1 MKSPRYV
8 VVGGGPA
15 AAAAAR
21 RFAVA
26 GEPVAVLT
34 AEPLP
39 PYDRTVL
46 SKSVLADPAAPI
58 PALWPDD
65 APWRDAVFVRTRTL
79 VEALDPEA
87 GTLTTDDGTTWAF
100 EAVVL
105 ATGAEP
111 RRLVVPGAD
120 GPGVHHLRDAADATG
135 LARALGSTQ
144 RLVVVGGGVIGLEVA
159 AAAALRGVPVEVVEA
174 GPRVLGRNVPAPV
187 ADWLA
192 RLHAEHGVRIH
203 TAVSPQEVLRDG
215 GGLVAGVHLSD
226 GTVLPADTVVAG
238 IGITP
243 RTALAASAGLAV
255 DDGIVVDASMHT
267 SHPAVLAAG
276 DAVRMVDGGGGRGLR
291 LESFTAAGQQG
302 AVAAAVAMGGEE
314 SFHDVPWTWSDQY
327 DAMMQTM
334 GIPPPEAREVVLGG
348 PDAPVVL
355 SLEGDRLV
363 AVCGASHGPSVAR
376 PVRAAAAAIAA
387 GAAVDLEAAAAAGAD
402 LAALA
407 KVLRDAGR
415 R

>member
-21 RFAVA
+21 CFAVA

-46 SKSVLADPAAPI
+46 SKGGLDDPADPI

-65 APWRDAVFVRTRTL
+65 APWRDEIFVRTRTL
-79 VEALDPEA
+79 VEALDPAA

-159 AAAALRGVPVEVVEA
+159 AAAVRRGVTVDVVEA
-174 GPRVLGRNVPAPV
+174 GARILERGVPAPV

-203 TAVSPQEVLRDG
+203 TGVSPQEVLRH

-226 GTVLPADTVVAG
+226 DTVLPADTVVAG

-255 DDGIVVDASMHT
+255 DDGIVVDTSMRT

-276 DAVRMVDGGGGRGLR
+276 DAVRMVGAVGGTRGLR

-314 SFHDVPWTWSDQY
+314 SFRDVPWSWSDQY
-327 DAMMQTM
+327 DAMLQTM
-334 GIPPPEAREVVLGG
+334 GVPPPEAREVVVGG
-348 PDAPVVL
+348 PEAPVVL
-355 SLEGDRLV
+355 SFAGDRLV
-363 AVCGASHGPSVAR
+363 GVSGASHGPSVAR
-376 PVRAAAAAIAA
+376 PVRAAAAAVAA
-387 GAAVDLEAAAAAGAD
+387 GAGVDLEAAGAAGGD

-407 KVLRDAGR
+407 KVLRDAARG
-415 R
+415 